1 MSESAKPNDGK
12 LTQAEVERLHP
23 PDSNINN
30 IFPQFPTINAGEH
43 FNSRSGQNF
52 LPRTLSSRRNLLGS
66 VTIGFFTH
74 ANTRAHA
81 RTRTHLLRLPPAS
94 PVTLL
99 LLLICTFHTKI
110 CLEDAS
116 VEIHIWTSGFPAALL
131 ICYISIIPL
140 SLGKRGGAFNQP
152 TDTPTINQSIRS
164 FQSMTTSCCFG
175 GFCKAPPHPK
185 KKRE

>member
-1 MSESAKPNDGK
+1 MEG
-12 LTQAEVERLHP
+12 LHP

-52 LPRTLSSRRNLLGS
+52 LPRTLSSRRNLSGS

-74 ANTRAHA
+74 ANTRARAH
-81 RTRTHLLRLPPAS
+81 TRTHLLRLPPAS

-116 VEIHIWTSGFPAALL
+116 VEIHICTSGFLAALL
-131 ICYISIIPL
+131 VYYSREL
-140 SLGKRGGAFNQP
+140 RQKGRGFQP
-152 TDTPTINQSIRS
+152 THRHTCVQSINQ
-164 FQSMTTSCCFG
+164 
-175 GFCKAPPHPK
+175 KLPK
-185 KKRE
+185 HDYFLLFWRFL